1 MNIRAFFFIVCLT
14 AFPVTAFAQTDRG
27 TLTGTVSDPSG
38 AVIPGV
44 SIEAKNI
51 QTGATYQAGSSE
63 TGNYTLAQLPA
74 GTYELSATLP
84 GFKKFVREGIIVSVA
99 TVLRIDVT
107 LEVGAAGESVTVES
121 ASPLLKTESGEVS
134 HNLTTEQVNN
144 LPVLTLSPSVGQ
156 ASTLGNIRNPLQV
169 LNLLPGASFA
179 NDNQLRVNGMPS
191 ATQAIR
197 IEGQDATN
205 GRHRQY
211 NQGVQAS
218 VEAIQ
223 EVAVQTS
230 NYAAEF
236 GQAGGGYFN
245 YTMRSGT
252 NQFHGGVYDYFV
264 NEVLNAGT
272 PFTDRF
278 STGDIGRAGQHIRNT
293 QRKNDYGF
301 NIGGPIW
308 LGKLYD
314 GHGKTFFFFNFEQFR
329 ETQFINT
336 GIATVPTLAYRRGDF
351 SAALLPQ
358 LTVPNPSPGTPGNNP
373 NFAPG
378 VPIPAVDP
386 LGRPVIGNAIY
397 DPRTTN
403 LAPNGSVVR
412 NPFPNNTIPPEL
424 MDPVALKIQS
434 LIPLPTNNNLVN
446 NYVIPG
452 YTNFRHTTI
461 PSFKID
467 HNFNEKNHLSWY
479 FHQTHT
485 VSPSANGFT
494 QPFSEAISQNE
505 MNYTTRVNYD
515 RTISPTT
522 VLHVGLGYF
531 QYNWPQVL
539 HDFDQSKLGWAKNY
553 YVNMFP
559 NIPATGGAVGAGIFN
574 PGRGGFSSNMGFN
587 LLDKY
592 LIDIKPTANTNLTWV
607 KGNHSYKM
615 GGELIIEGFPTVSY
629 SRSTGVYNF
638 NAQQSGL
645 PWEDGQ
651 PLNGTTGFGYASF
664 LLGYPNTINAALVTN
679 VRLGNHSLA
688 GYFQDSWKVT
698 RKLTLE
704 YGLRY
709 DFVTLLKEQYGRMQS
724 ADFKKPNPLV
734 NNLPGSVIYEATC
747 NCSFNRNYPY
757 AFGPRFALA
766 YQIGSD
772 AKTVLRLGSGV
783 IYGTAPNLGNLT
795 RSVADFYTLG
805 VPGYG
810 LNKYALSDGN
820 PFAEGNQF
828 GNPPIFFPDFSQK
841 YPYEIAPGLRPPQ
854 SPFISIDRN
863 AGRPPRQIHWSIGL
877 QREIMPNLMVEAA
890 YVGNRGVWWTAPLLA
905 KENYNSFTPE
915 SLKATWG
922 IDITNAADRAL
933 LTLPIRSPQVIARFP
948 HLANPSTVYAGFP
961 SDQSLIQALRPHPQ
975 WIGIPPFLGPPL
987 GITWYDSL
995 QAKATQRLS
1004 RSLSGQVAFT
1014 WQKELV
1020 LGTGTDTSY
1029 QVPGNV
1035 IINDVFDYKQNKQI
1049 SPFSRPLMLVVAFNY
1064 TTPGFKSG
1072 DGAALKVLSSVIR
1085 DWTIGSVLRYQS
1097 GEVLRAPASNNNL
1110 LRQLGRGP
1118 ENNPALWSGGTTL
1131 FNRVPGEPLFLKD
1144 PNCHCI
1150 DPTKDLVLNPKA
1162 WVDAPPGQFGN
1173 SAPYLNDY
1181 RWQRQPAESM
1191 SLGRSFS
1198 VNRERN
1204 IKFEVRAEFYNVFN
1218 RLFLTSPEPIKLS
1231 GTAGILTGANPAA
1244 PKTQDFQGRLT
1255 AGYGFVNWVNGAGS
1269 QPRAGQ
1275 VVARVTF

>member
-1 MNIRAFFFIVCLT
+1 MKTLSVICVFVFSLT
-14 AFPVTAFAQTDRG
+14 AFGQTDRG
-27 TLTGTVSDPSG
+27 TITGTVSDATG
-38 AVIPGV
+38 AVIPGAA
-44 SIEAKNI
+44 IEAKNVA
-51 QTGATYQAGSSE
+51 TGAVYQAGSSE

-74 GTYELSATLP
+74 GTYEVSVNLP
-84 GFKKFVREGIIVSVA
+84 GFRKFVRAGIVVEVA
-99 TVLRIDVT
+99 RILRIDAT
-107 LEVGAAGESVTVES
+107 LQVGTATEAVTVE
-121 ASPLLKTESGEVS
+121 AESPLLKTESGEIS
-134 HNLTTEQVNN
+134 QNIATDQLNN
-144 LPVLTLSPSVGQ
+144 LPVVTLPGLGG
-156 ASTLGNIRNPLQV
+156 LGNIRNPLQAV
-169 LNLLPGASFA
+169 TLLPGASFY
-179 NDNQLRVNGMPS
+179 NDNTLRINGMPS
-191 ATQAIR
+191 SSQAIR
-197 IEGQDATN
+197 VEGQDATN
-205 GRHRQY
+205 GMWRQQ
-211 NQGVQAS
+211 NQVTQAGID
-218 VEAIQ
+218 AIQ

-230 NYAAEF
+230 NYAAEY

-245 YTMRSGT
+245 YTMKSGT
-252 NQFHGGVYDYFV
+252 NQFHGSAYDYLV
-264 NEVLNAGT
+264 NEFLNAGI
-272 PFTDRF
+272 PFTDRA
-278 STGDIGRAGQHIRNT
+278 TITNDPAKAGQHIRNT

-301 NIGGPIW
+301 SIGGPIW
-308 LGKLYD
+308 LGKLYN
-314 GHGKTFFFFNFEQFR
+314 GHGKSFFFFNFEQYR
-329 ETQFINT
+329 ETQFVNT

-351 SAALLPQ
+351 SQALLPQ
-358 LTVPNPSPGTPGNNP
+358 LIMNGQ
-373 NFAPG
+373 
-378 VPIPAVDP
+378 PAVDP
-386 LGRPVIGNAIY
+386 LGRPVIGNTIY
-397 DPRTTN
+397 DPRTTR
-403 LAPNGSVVR
+403 LAPDGSR
-412 NPFPNNTIPPEL
+412 IRDPFANNTIPPEL

-434 LIPLPTNNNLVN
+434 MIPLPTNNNVVN

-467 HNFNEKNHLSWY
+467 HNFNDKNHLSWY

-485 VSPSANGFT
+485 VSPNANGFT
-494 QPFSEAISQNE
+494 QPFTEAISQDE
-505 MNYTTRVNYD
+505 VNYTTRVNYD

-539 HDFDQSKLGWAKNY
+539 QDFDQSKLGWAKNY

-559 NIPATGGAVGAGIFN
+559 NIPSTGGAVGAGIFN
-574 PGRGGFSSNMGFN
+574 AGRGGFSPNMGFN

-592 LIDIKPTANTNLTWV
+592 LKDIKPTANTNLTLV

-629 SRSTGVYNF
+629 SRATGVYNF
-638 NAQQSGL
+638 SAQQSGL

-664 LLGYPNTINAALVTN
+664 LLGYPNTINAALVSN

-688 GYFQDSWKVT
+688 GYIQDSWKVT

-747 NCSFNRNYPY
+747 NCSFNRNYHY

-805 VPGYG
+805 VPGYA
-810 LNKYALSDGN
+810 LTKYALSDGN
-820 PFAEGNQF
+820 PFADGNRF
-828 GNPPIFFPDFSQK
+828 GNPSIFFPDFSQK

-877 QREIMPNLMVEAA
+877 QREVMPNLMVEAA

-905 KENYNSFTPE
+905 KENYNSLTPE

-922 IDITNAADRAL
+922 LDITNAADRAL

-948 HLANPSTVYAGFP
+948 NLANSNSVYPGFP

-975 WIGIPPFLGPPL
+975 WIGIPPFLGPEL
-987 GITWYDSL
+987 GDTWYDSL
-995 QAKATQRLS
+995 QAKATQRFS
-1004 RSLSGQVAFT
+1004 RGLTGQVAFT

-1035 IINDVFDYKQNKQI
+1035 IINDIFDYKQ
-1049 SPFSRPLMLVVAFNY
+1049 
-1064 TTPGFKSG
+1064 
-1072 DGAALKVLSSVIR
+1072 
-1085 DWTIGSVLRYQS
+1085 
-1097 GEVLRAPASNNNL
+1097 
-1110 LRQLGRGP
+1110 
-1118 ENNPALWSGGTTL
+1118 
-1131 FNRVPGEPLFLKD
+1131 
-1144 PNCHCI
+1144 
-1150 DPTKDLVLNPKA
+1150 
-1162 WVDAPPGQFGN
+1162 
-1173 SAPYLNDY
+1173 
-1181 RWQRQPAESM
+1181 
-1191 SLGRSFS
+1191 
-1198 VNRERN
+1198 
-1204 IKFEVRAEFYNVFN
+1204 
-1218 RLFLTSPEPIKLS
+1218 
-1231 GTAGILTGANPAA
+1231 
-1244 PKTQDFQGRLT
+1244 
-1255 AGYGFVNWVNGAGS
+1255 
-1269 QPRAGQ
+1269 
-1275 VVARVTF
+1275 

>member
-1 MNIRAFFFIVCLT
+1 MNRSVLVIVCLFLST
-14 AFPVTAFAQTDRG
+14 LAAFAQTDRG

-44 SIEAKNI
+44 SIEARNV
-51 QTGATYQAGSSE
+51 QTGAMYQAGSSE

-84 GFKKFVREGIIVSVA
+84 GFKRFVREGIIVAVA

-107 LEVGAAGESVTVES
+107 LDVGAAGESVTVEA

-134 HNLTTEQVNN
+134 HNLTTDQINN
-144 LPVLTLSPSVGQ
+144 LPVLTLSSSVGQ
-156 ASTLGNIRNPLQV
+156 ASTLGNVRNPLQV
-169 LNLLPGASFA
+169 VNLLPGASFA

-245 YTMRSGT
+245 FTMKSGT

-264 NEVLNAGT
+264 NEALNAGT
-272 PFTDRF
+272 PFTDRI
-278 STGDIGRAGQHIRNT
+278 STGDTGRAGEHIRNT

-301 NIGGPIW
+301 SIGGPIW
-308 LGKLYD
+308 LGKLYN
-314 GHGKTFFFFNFEQFR
+314 GHGKSFFFFNFEQYR
-329 ETQFINT
+329 ETQFVNT

-351 SAALLPQ
+351 SQALLPQ
-358 LTVPNPSPGTPGNNP
+358 LIMNGQ
-373 NFAPG
+373 
-378 VPIPAVDP
+378 PAVDP
-386 LGRPVIGNAIY
+386 LGRPVIGNTIY
-397 DPRTTN
+397 DPRTTR
-403 LAPNGSVVR
+403 LAPDGSR
-412 NPFPNNTIPPEL
+412 IRDPFANNTIPPEL

-434 LIPLPTNNNLVN
+434 MIPLPTNNNVVN

-467 HNFNEKNHLSWY
+467 HNFNDKNHLSWY

-494 QPFSEAISQNE
+494 QPFTEAISQDE
-505 MNYTTRVNYD
+505 VNYTTRVNYD

-539 HDFDQSKLGWAKNY
+539 QDFDQSKLGWAKNY

-559 NIPATGGAVGAGIFN
+559 NIPSTGGAVGAGIFN
-574 PGRGGFSSNMGFN
+574 TGRGGFSPNMGFN

-592 LIDIKPTANTNLTWV
+592 LKDIKPTANTNLTLV

-629 SRSTGVYNF
+629 SRATGVYNF
-638 NAQQSGL
+638 SAQQSGL

-664 LLGYPNTINAALVTN
+664 LLGYPNTINAALVSN

-688 GYFQDSWKVT
+688 GYIQDSWKVT

-747 NCSFNRNYPY
+747 NCSFNRNYHY

-805 VPGYG
+805 VPGYA
-810 LNKYALSDGN
+810 LTKYALSDGN
-820 PFAEGNQF
+820 PFADGNRF
-828 GNPPIFFPDFSQK
+828 GNPSIFFPDFSQK

-877 QREIMPNLMVEAA
+877 QREVMPNLMVEAA

-905 KENYNSFTPE
+905 KENYNSLTPE

-922 IDITNAADRAL
+922 LDITNAADRAL

-948 HLANPSTVYAGFP
+948 NLANSNSVYPGFP

-975 WIGIPPFLGPPL
+975 WIGIPPFLGPEL
-987 GITWYDSL
+987 GDTWYDSL
-995 QAKATQRLS
+995 QAKATQRFS
-1004 RSLSGQVAFT
+1004 RGLTGQVAFT

-1035 IINDVFDYKQNKQI
+1035 IINDIFDYKQNKQI

-1064 TTPGFKSG
+1064 TTPGFKFG
-1072 DGAALKVLSSVIR
+1072 DGGASKVLSSVVR

-1118 ENNPALWSGGTTL
+1118 ENNPALWGGGTTL
-1131 FNRVPGEPLFLKD
+1131 FNRVPGQPLLLKD

-1150 DPTKDLVLNPKA
+1150 DPTKDLVLNPNA
-1162 WVDAPPGQFGN
+1162 SGPQLFREP
-1173 SAPYLNDY
+1173 
-1181 RWQRQPAESM
+1181 RTERQ
-1191 SLGRSFS
+1191 
-1198 VNRERN
+1198 
-1204 IKFEVRAEFYNVFN
+1204 VRGPSG
-1218 RLFLTSPEPIKLS
+1218 FL
-1231 GTAGILTGANPAA
+1231 
-1244 PKTQDFQGRLT
+1244 QC
-1255 AGYGFVNWVNGAGS
+1255 V
-1269 QPRAGQ
+1269 
-1275 VVARVTF
+1275 

>member
-1 MNIRAFFFIVCLT
+1 MFFLIVCLT
-14 AFPVTAFAQTDRG
+14 AFALAASAQTDRG

-44 SIEAKNI
+44 SIEAKNV

-74 GTYELSATLP
+74 GTYELSAELP
-84 GFKKFVREGIIVSVA
+84 GFRKFVRTGIVVAVA

-107 LEVGAAGESVTVES
+107 LEVGAAGESITVDT
-121 ASPLLKTESGEVS
+121 ASPLLKTESGEVG
-134 HNLTTEQVNN
+134 HNLTTDQVNN

-156 ASTLGNIRNPLQV
+156 ASTLGNVRNPLQV

-252 NQFHGGVYDYFV
+252 NQFHGGAYDYFV
-264 NEVLNAGT
+264 NEALSAGT
-272 PFTDRF
+272 PFTDRI
-278 STGDIGRAGQHIRNT
+278 STGDVQRAGQHIRNR

-308 LGKLYD
+308 FGKLYD
-314 GHGKTFFFFNFEQFR
+314 GHGKSFFFFNFEQFR

-351 SAALLPQ
+351 SQALIPCAQSDPACLSDGTRG
-358 LTVPNPSPGTPGNNP
+358 LTIGG
-373 NFAPG
+373 AL
-378 VPIPAVDP
+378 ARDP
-386 LGRPVIGNAIY
+386 LGRFVPQNALY
-397 DPRTTN
+397 DPRTTR
-403 LAPNGSVVR
+403 LAPNGSVIR
-412 NPFPNNTIPPEL
+412 DPFPNNAIPPEL
-424 MDPVALKIQS
+424 MDRTALIIQS
-434 LIPLPTNNNLVN
+434 MIPLPTNNNVVN

-479 FHQTHT
+479 FHRTHT

-494 QPFSEAISQNE
+494 QPFSGAISQNE
-505 MNYTTRVNYD
+505 MNYTLRLNYD
-515 RTISPTT
+515 RTISPTAM
-522 VLHVGLGYF
+522 LHVGVGYF

-539 HDFDQSKLGWAKNY
+539 QDFDQSKLGWAKNY
-553 YVNMFP
+553 YVDMFP
-559 NIPATGGAVGAGIFN
+559 AIGGIFN
-574 PGRGGFSSNMGFN
+574 AARGGFSPNMGAT
-587 LLDKY
+587 LLNKY
-592 LIDIKPTANTNLTWV
+592 LKDIKPTANANLTMV

-615 GGELIIEGFPTVSY
+615 GGELIVEGFPTVSY
-629 SRSTGVYNF
+629 SRATGGYTF
-638 NAQQSGL
+638 AAQQSGL

-651 PLNGTTGFGYASF
+651 GLNATTGFAYASF
-664 LLGYPNTINAALVTN
+664 LLGYANSMNAALVTN
-679 VRLGNHSLA
+679 VRLGNHSWA
-688 GYFQDSWKVT
+688 AYIQDSWKVT

-709 DFVTLLKEQYGRMQS
+709 DRVTLLREQYGRMQS
-724 ADFKKPNPLV
+724 ADFTKPNPLV
-734 NNLPGSVIYEATC
+734 GNLPGSVSYEATC

-766 YQIGSD
+766 YQIGSGG
-772 AKTVLRLGSGV
+772 KTVLRLGSGI
-783 IYGTAPNLGNLT
+783 IYGTAPNLGNVT
-795 RSVADFYTLG
+795 RSAGDFYTLG

-810 LNKYALSDGN
+810 LNRYALSDGN
-820 PFAEGNQF
+820 PFAEGNAF
-828 GNPPIFFPDFSQK
+828 GNPTIFFPDFRQK
-841 YPYEIAPGLRPPQ
+841 YPYEIYPGLRPPQ

-877 QREIMPNLMVEAA
+877 QREVMPNLMVEAA
-890 YVGNRGVWWTAPLLA
+890 YVGNRGVWWVAPLLA
-905 KENYNSFTPE
+905 KQNYNSHTPA
-915 SLKATWG
+915 SLKTTWG
-922 IDITNAADRAL
+922 LDITNAADRAL
-933 LTLPIRSPQVIARFP
+933 LTQPIRSPQVIARFP
-948 HLANPSTVYAGFP
+948 HLANPNNVYPGFP
-961 SDQSLIQALRPHPQ
+961 ADQTLIQALRPHPQ
-975 WIGIPPFLGPPL
+975 WVGIPPFLGPPL
-987 GITWYDSL
+987 GSTWYDSL
-995 QAKATQRLS
+995 QAKATQRFS
-1004 RSLSGQVAFT
+1004 RGLSGQVAFT
-1014 WQKELV
+1014 WQKEFV

-1029 QVPGNV
+1029 LTPGNV

-1049 SPFSRPLMLVVAFNY
+1049 SPFSRPLMLVIAFNY
-1064 TTPGFKSG
+1064 TTPGFDFG
-1072 DGAALKVLSSVIR
+1072 DGAAAKIMSAVAR
-1085 DWTIGSVLRYQS
+1085 DWTIGTVLRYQS
-1097 GEVLRAPASNNNL
+1097 GEVLRVPASNNNL

-1118 ENNPALWSGGTTL
+1118 ENNPALWGGGTTL
-1131 FNRVPGEPLFLKD
+1131 YNRIPGQPLLLKD

-1150 DPTKDLVLNPKA
+1150 DPTRDLVLNPNA
-1162 WVDAPPGQFGN
+1162 WVDAPPGQFGVT
-1173 SAPYLNDY
+1173 APYLNDY

-1191 SLGRSFS
+1191 SFGRSFF

-1204 IKFEVRAEFYNVFN
+1204 AKFEVRAEFYNVFN
-1218 RLFLTSPEPIKLS
+1218 RLFLSSPEPVKLS
-1231 GTAGILTGANPAA
+1231 GGGAGILVGANPAA
-1244 PKTQDFQGRLT
+1244 ATTRDNQSRLT
-1255 AGYGFVNWVNGAGS
+1255 GGYGYVNWVNGAGS

-1275 VVARVTF
+1275 VVARLTF

>member
-1 MNIRAFFFIVCLT
+1 MKIRRLLFIVCLSLFAPT
-14 AFPVTAFAQTDRG
+14 AFGQTDRG
-27 TLTGTVSDPSG
+27 TITGTVSDATA

-44 SIEAKNI
+44 AIEAKNV
-51 QTGATYQAGSSE
+51 QTGAVYQAGSSE

-74 GTYELSATLP
+74 GTYELSAGLP
-84 GFKKFVREGIIVSVA
+84 GFKKFVRSGVMVSVA
-99 TVLRIDVT
+99 TVLRIDIT
-107 LEVGAAGESVTVES
+107 LAVGAADESVTVEE

-134 HNLTTEQVNN
+134 HNITYSNVNE
-144 LPVLTLSPSVGQ
+144 LPVLTLSASVGQ
-156 ASTLGNIRNPLQV
+156 ASTLGNVRNPLQV

-245 YTMRSGT
+245 YTMKSGT
-252 NQFHGGVYDYFV
+252 NQFHGGIYDYFV
-264 NEVLNAGT
+264 NEAFNAGT
-272 PFTDRF
+272 PYTDRI
-278 STGDIGRAGQHIRNT
+278 STGDLRRAGEHIRNA

-301 NIGGPIW
+301 SIGGPIW
-308 LGKLYD
+308 LGKLYN
-314 GHGKTFFFFNFEQFR
+314 GHNKSFFFFNFEQFR

-336 GIATVPTLAYRRGDF
+336 GIATVPTLAYRSGDF
-351 SAALLPQ
+351 SRALLPQ
-358 LTVPNPSPGTPGNNP
+358 LTINGQPS
-373 NFAPG
+373 
-378 VPIPAVDP
+378 VDP
-386 LGRPVIGNAIY
+386 LGRPVFGNAIY
-397 DPRTTN
+397 DPRTTR
-403 LAPNGSVVR
+403 LAADGSR
-412 NPFPNNTIPPEL
+412 IRDQFLNNTIPAE
-424 MDPVALKIQS
+424 MFDPVALRIQS
-434 LIPLPTNNNLVN
+434 MLPLPTNNDLVN
-446 NYVIPG
+446 NYQIPG
-452 YTNFRHTTI
+452 YSNFRHTTI

-467 HNFNEKNHLSWY
+467 HNFNQKNRLSWY

-485 VSPSANGFT
+485 VSPNANGFT
-494 QPFSEAISQNE
+494 QPFTEAISQDE
-505 MNYTTRVNYD
+505 MTYITRVNYD

-522 VLHVGLGYF
+522 ILHVGVGYF

-539 HDFDQSKLGWAKNY
+539 PDFDQSKLGWAKNY
-553 YVNMFP
+553 YVDMFP
-559 NIPATGGAVGAGIFN
+559 NIAGIFN
-574 PGRGGFSSNMGFN
+574 AARGGFSPGMGQT
-587 LLDKY
+587 LLNKY
-592 LIDIKPTANTNLTWV
+592 LKDIKPTANTNLSMV
-607 KGNHSYKM
+607 KGNHSYKV
-615 GGELIIEGFPTVSY
+615 GGELIIEGFPTVTY
-629 SRSTGVYNF
+629 SRATGVYTF
-638 NAQQSGL
+638 SAQQSSI

-664 LLGYPNTINAALVTN
+664 LLGYANSINAALVTN

-688 GYFQDSWKVT
+688 AYFQDSWKVT

-709 DFVTLLKEQYGRMQS
+709 DFVTLHKEQYGRMQS

-734 NNLPGSVIYEATC
+734 GNLPGSVIYEATC

-772 AKTVLRLGSGV
+772 SKTVLRLGSGI
-783 IYGTAPNLGNLT
+783 IYGTAPNLGNVT
-795 RSVADFYTLG
+795 RSAADFYTLG

-820 PFAEGNQF
+820 PFADGNAF
-828 GNPPIFFPDFSQK
+828 GNPSIFFPDFRQK
-841 YPYEIAPGLRPPQ
+841 YPYEIASGLRPPQ

-863 AGRPPRQIHWSIGL
+863 AGRPARQIHWSIGL
-877 QREIMPNLMVEAA
+877 QREVMPNLMVEAS

-905 KENYNSFTPE
+905 KENYNSYTPE
-915 SLKATWG
+915 GLKAAWG
-922 IDITNAADRAL
+922 LDITNAADRAL
-933 LTLPIRSPQVIARFP
+933 LTLPIRSPQVTARFP
-948 HLANPSTVYAGFP
+948 NLADPNNVYPGFP

-975 WIGIPPFLGPPL
+975 WVGIPPFLGPPL
-987 GITWYDSL
+987 GDTWYDSL
-995 QAKATQRLS
+995 QAKATQRFS
-1004 RSLSGQVAFT
+1004 RGLTGQVAFT

-1029 QVPGNV
+1029 LVPGNV

-1049 SPFSRPLMLVVAFNY
+1049 SPFSRPLMLVIAFNY
-1064 TTPGFKSG
+1064 TTPGFKFG
-1072 DGAALKVLSSVIR
+1072 NGAASKVLSSVVR

-1097 GEVLRAPASNNNL
+1097 GEVLRVPASNNNL

-1118 ENNPALWSGGTTL
+1118 ENNPATWGGGTTL
-1131 FNRVPGEPLFLKD
+1131 FNRVPGQPLLLKD

-1150 DPTKDLVLNPKA
+1150 DPTKDLVLNKDA
-1162 WVDAPPGQFGN
+1162 WVDAPPGQFGTT
-1173 SAPYLNDY
+1173 APYLNDY

-1191 SLGRSFS
+1191 SFGRNFF

-1204 IKFEVRAEFYNVFN
+1204 VRFEVRAEFYNVFN
-1218 RLFLTSPEPIKLS
+1218 RLFLSSPEPVKLS
-1231 GTAGILTGANPAA
+1231 GGGGGILAGANPAA
-1244 PKTQDFQGRLT
+1244 PPTFDSQGRRNG
-1255 AGYGFVNWVNGAGS
+1255 GYGFVSWVNGAGS
-1269 QPRAGQ
+1269 QPRSGQ
-1275 VVARVTF
+1275 IVGRLTF

>member
-1 MNIRAFFFIVCLT
+1 MRMRSVLALVCFFLSVMAAL
-14 AFPVTAFAQTDRG
+14 AQTDRG
-27 TLTGTVSDPSG
+27 TLTGTVSDATG

-44 SIEAKNI
+44 SIEARNA
-51 QTGATYQAGSSE
+51 QTGAVYQAGSSE

-74 GTYELSATLP
+74 GTYEVSATLP
-84 GFKKFVREGIIVSVA
+84 GFRKFVRTGIIVSVA

-107 LEVGAAGESVTVES
+107 LQVGATGESVTVEA

-134 HNLTTEQVNN
+134 HNLTTEQLNN
-144 LPVLTLSPSVGQ
+144 LPVLTLSQSVGQ
-156 ASTLGNIRNPLQV
+156 ASTLGNVRNPLQV
-169 LNLLPGASFA
+169 LNLVPGASFA

-191 ATQAIR
+191 ATQSIR

-230 NYAAEF
+230 NYSAEF

-252 NQFHGGVYDYFV
+252 NQYHGGVYDYFV
-264 NEVLNAGT
+264 NEALNAGT
-272 PFTDRF
+272 PFTDRI

-293 QRKNDYGF
+293 QRKHDYGF
-301 NIGGPIW
+301 NIGGPIR
-308 LGKLYD
+308 LGKLYN
-314 GHGKTFFFFNFEQFR
+314 GQGKSFFFFNFEQFR

-351 SAALLPQ
+351 SQALLPQ
-358 LTVPNPSPGTPGNNP
+358 LIMNGQ
-373 NFAPG
+373 
-378 VPIPAVDP
+378 PATDP
-386 LGRPVIGNAIY
+386 LGRPVFGNAIY
-397 DPRTTN
+397 DPRTTR
-403 LAPNGSVVR
+403 LAADGSR
-412 NPFPNNTIPPEL
+412 IRDQFPNNTIDPAL

-434 LIPLPTNNNLVN
+434 MIPLPTNNNLVN
-446 NYVIPG
+446 NYQIPG

-467 HNFNEKNHLSWY
+467 YNFNDKNHLSWY

-494 QPFSEAISQNE
+494 QPFTEAISQDE
-505 MNYTTRVNYD
+505 MNYTTRLNYD

-522 VLHVGLGYF
+522 LLHVGVGYF

-539 HDFDQSKLGWAKNY
+539 QDFDQSTLGWAKNY
-553 YVNMFP
+553 DVKMFP
-559 NIPATGGAVGAGIFN
+559 NIGGIFN
-574 PGRGGFSSNMGFN
+574 GARGGFSPGIGFN

-592 LIDIKPTANTNLTWV
+592 LKDIKPTANTNLSMV

-615 GGELIIEGFPTVSY
+615 GAELIVEGFPTLSY
-629 SRSTGVYNF
+629 SRATGVYTF
-638 NAQQSGL
+638 SGQQSSL

-664 LLGYPNTINAALVTN
+664 LLGYPNTMNAALASN
-679 VRLGNHSLA
+679 VRLGNHSFA
-688 GYFQDSWKVT
+688 AYIQDSWKVT

-724 ADFKKPNPLV
+724 ADFKAPNPV
-734 NNLPGSVIYEATC
+734 AGNLPGSVIYEATC
-747 NCSFNRNYPY
+747 KCSFNKNYPW

-783 IYGTAPNLGNLT
+783 IYGAAPNLGNLT

-820 PFAEGNQF
+820 PLATANRF
-828 GNPPIFFPDFSQK
+828 GNPEIFFPDFRQK
-841 YPYEIAPGLRPPQ
+841 YPYEIFPGLRPPQ

-877 QREIMPNLMVEAA
+877 QRQVTNNLMVEAS
-890 YVGNRGVWWTAPLLA
+890 YVGNRGVWWTAPLLG
-905 KENYNSFTPE
+905 KENYNSLTPE
-915 SLKATWG
+915 SLKSTWG
-922 IDITNAADRAL
+922 LDITNAADRAL
-933 LTLPIRSPQVIARFP
+933 LTTPIRSPQVIARFP
-948 HLANPSTVYAGFP
+948 NLANPNNVYPGFP
-961 SDQSLIQALRPHPQ
+961 SDQRLIQALRPHPQ

-987 GITWYDSL
+987 GDTWYDSL

-1004 RSLSGQVAFT
+1004 RGLSGQVAFT
-1014 WQKELV
+1014 WQKEFV

-1029 QVPGNV
+1029 LTPGNV
-1035 IINDVFDYKQNKQI
+1035 IINDIFDYKQNKQI

-1064 TTPGFKSG
+1064 NTPGFKLG
-1072 DGAALKVLSSVIR
+1072 DSAASKILSSVVR
-1085 DWTIGSVLRYQS
+1085 DWAIGSVLRYQS
-1097 GEVLRAPASNNNL
+1097 GEVLRVPASNNNL
-1110 LRQLGRGP
+1110 LSQLGRGP
-1118 ENNPALWSGGTTL
+1118 ENNPAVWGGGTTL
-1131 FNRVPGEPLFLKD
+1131 FNRVSGQPLLLKD
-1144 PNCHCI
+1144 PNCRCI
-1150 DPTKDLVLNPKA
+1150 DPTKDLVLNPNA
-1162 WVDAPPGQFGN
+1162 WVDAPPGQFGKT
-1173 SAPYLNDY
+1173 APYLNDY
-1181 RWQRQPAESM
+1181 RWQRQPAESV
-1191 SLGRSFS
+1191 SLGRNFF
-1198 VNRERN
+1198 VNRE
-1204 IKFEVRAEFYNVFN
+1204 
-1218 RLFLTSPEPIKLS
+1218 
-1231 GTAGILTGANPAA
+1231 
-1244 PKTQDFQGRLT
+1244 
-1255 AGYGFVNWVNGAGS
+1255 
-1269 QPRAGQ
+1269 
-1275 VVARVTF
+1275 

>member
-1 MNIRAFFFIVCLT
+1 MKIHRVVAIVGLFVFT
-14 AFPVTAFAQTDRG
+14 LSAFAQTDRG
-27 TLTGTVSDPSG
+27 TLTGTVSDTSG

-44 SIEAKNI
+44 PIEAKNI
-51 QTGATYQAGSSE
+51 QTGATYEAGSSE

-74 GTYELSATLP
+74 GTYELTALLP
-84 GFKKFVREGIIVSVA
+84 GFKKFVRTGVIVSVA
-99 TVLRIDVT
+99 TVLRIDIT
-107 LEVGAAGESVTVES
+107 LDVGGTGESVTVES

-134 HNLTTEQVNN
+134 HNLTTDQVNN
-144 LPVLTLSPSVGQ
+144 LPVLTLSASVGQ
-156 ASTLGNIRNPLQV
+156 ASTLGNVRNPLQV

-211 NQGVQAS
+211 NQQVQAS

-252 NQFHGGVYDYFV
+252 NQYHGGVYDYFV
-264 NEVLNAGT
+264 NEALNAGT
-272 PFTDRF
+272 PFTDRI
-278 STGDIGRAGQHIRNT
+278 SAGDTARAGQHIRNT
-293 QRKNDYGF
+293 QRKNDYGL
-301 NIGGPIW
+301 NVGGPIW
-308 LGKLYD
+308 LGNLYN
-314 GHGKTFFFFNFEQFR
+314 GHGKSFFFFNFEQFR

-351 SAALLPQ
+351 SQALLPQ
-358 LTVPNPSPGTPGNNP
+358 LIMNGQ
-373 NFAPG
+373 
-378 VPIPAVDP
+378 PAVDP
-386 LGRPVIGNAIY
+386 LGRPVFGNAVY
-397 DPRTTN
+397 DPRTTR
-403 LAPNGSVVR
+403 LAADGSR
-412 NPFPNNTIPPEL
+412 IRDQFPSNTIPAEL

-434 LIPLPTNNNLVN
+434 MIPLPTNNNLVN
-446 NYVIPG
+446 NYQIPG

-467 HNFNEKNHLSWY
+467 HNFNDKNHLSWY
-479 FHQTHT
+479 FHQTRT

-494 QPFSEAISQNE
+494 QPFTEAIAQNE
-505 MNYTTRVNYD
+505 VNYTTRLNYD

-522 VLHVGLGYF
+522 MLHVGLGYF
-531 QYNWPQVL
+531 QADWPQAL
-539 HDFDQSKLGWAKNY
+539 RDFDQSQLGWAKNY

-559 NIPATGGAVGAGIFN
+559 NIAGIFN
-574 PGRGGFSSNMGFN
+574 AVRGGFSPNMGAT

-592 LIDIKPTANTNLTWV
+592 LKDIKPTANTNLTMV

-615 GGELIIEGFPTVSY
+615 GGELIIEGFPTVTY
-629 SRSTGVYNF
+629 SRATGVYTF
-638 NAQQSGL
+638 SAQQSGL

-664 LLGYPNTINAALVTN
+664 LLGYANSMNLAQVTN
-679 VRLGNHSLA
+679 VRMGNHSVA
-688 GYFQDSWKVT
+688 GYVQDSWKVT

-709 DFVTLLKEQYGRMQS
+709 DYVTLLKEQYGRMQS
-724 ADFKKPNPLV
+724 ADFKAPNPLV

-747 NCSFNRNYPY
+747 KCSFNKNYHY
-757 AFGPRFALA
+757 AFGPRYALA
-766 YQIGSD
+766 YQIG
-772 AKTVLRLGSGV
+772 AAGKTVLRLGSGI
-783 IYGTAPNLGNLT
+783 IYGTAPNLGNLS
-795 RSVADFYTLG
+795 RSVGDFYTLG

-810 LNKYALSDGN
+810 LTKYQLADGN
-820 PFAEGNQF
+820 PFGAGNRF
-828 GNPPIFFPDFSQK
+828 GNPEIFFPDFRQK

-854 SPFISIDRN
+854 SPFISIDRS

-877 QREIMPNLMVEAA
+877 QRQVTNNLMVEAS

-905 KENYNSFTPE
+905 KENYNALTPE

-922 IDITNAADRAL
+922 LDITNAADRAL
-933 LTLPIRSPQVIARFP
+933 LTTPIRSPQVIASFP
-948 HLANPSTVYAGFP
+948 YLANPNNVYPGFP
-961 SDQSLIQALRPHPQ
+961 SDQRLIQALRPHPQ
-975 WIGIPPFLGPPL
+975 WVGVPPFMGPELGK
-987 GITWYDSL
+987 TWYDSL

-1004 RSLSGQVAFT
+1004 RGLTGQVAFT
-1014 WQKELV
+1014 WQKEFV

-1029 QVPGNV
+1029 LTPGNV
-1035 IINDVFDYKQNKQI
+1035 IINDVFDYDQNKQV
-1049 SPFSRPLMLVVAFNY
+1049 SPFSRPLMLVFAFNY
-1064 TTPGFKSG
+1064 TTPGLNSG
-1072 DGAALKVLSSVIR
+1072 SNLASKVLSSVVR

-1097 GEVLRAPASNNNL
+1097 GEVLRVPASNNNL
-1110 LRQLGRGP
+1110 LTQLGRGP
-1118 ENNPALWSGGTTL
+1118 DNNPATWGGGTTL
-1131 FNRVPGEPLFLKD
+1131 FNRVDGKPLMLKD

-1150 DPTKDLVLNPKA
+1150 DPTKDLVLNPDA
-1162 WVDAPPGQFGN
+1162 WVDAAPGQFGKT
-1173 SAPYLNDY
+1173 APYLNDY

-1191 SLGRSFS
+1191 SLGRTFF
-1198 VNRERN
+1198 VNREHN
-1204 IKFEVRAEFYNVFN
+1204 VKFDVRAEFYNVFN
-1218 RLFLTSPEPIKLS
+1218 RLFLQSPEPVKLS
-1231 GTAGILTGANPAA
+1231 GGGGGILAGANPAA
-1244 PKTQDFQGRLT
+1244 PTTRNNQNQLT
-1255 AGYGFVNWVNGAGS
+1255 GGYGYVNWVNGSGS